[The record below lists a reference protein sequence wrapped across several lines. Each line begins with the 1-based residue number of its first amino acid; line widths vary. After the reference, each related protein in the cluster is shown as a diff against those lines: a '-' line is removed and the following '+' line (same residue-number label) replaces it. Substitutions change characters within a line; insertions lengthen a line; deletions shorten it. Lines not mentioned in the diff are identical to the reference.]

1 MGKLLESIAAS
12 LPDWVDPARAA
23 ARKLND
29 RSKYIT
35 EGPNVGVSR
44 TADVVKKSAKKAPVK
59 VTKKEVT
66 VEAPASDLGNIGSV
80 DRTNPEVIGADMGTY
95 KPAPVEERSLNAPS
109 SRVDKSTWEDPMVQA
124 RRVMTGGMKK
134 GGSAKCMASGGSVK
148 SSASSRGDGIA
159 LRGKTK
165 GRMC

>member
-1 MGKLLESIAAS
+1 MGKLLESIAAN

-35 EGPNVGVSR
+35 EGPNIGVSR
-44 TADVVKKSAKKAPVK
+44 TADVVKKSAKKEPVK

-66 VEAPASDLGNIGSV
+66 VEAPASDLGEIGSI
-80 DRTNPEVIGADMGTY
+80 DRTNPEVVGADLGTY
-95 KPAPVEERSLNAPS
+95 SPAPVVEKSLNAP
-109 SRVDKSTWEDPMVQA
+109 VDKSTWEDPMVQA
-124 RRVMTGGMKK
+124 RRSMGFNK
-134 GGSAKCMASGGSVK
+134 GGSVK

-159 LRGKTK
+159 QRGKTK